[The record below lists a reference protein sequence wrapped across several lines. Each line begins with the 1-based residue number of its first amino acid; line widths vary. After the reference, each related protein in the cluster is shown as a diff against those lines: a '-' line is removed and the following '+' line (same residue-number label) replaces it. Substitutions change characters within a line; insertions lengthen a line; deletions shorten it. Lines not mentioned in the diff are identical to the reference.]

1 MTTVIIDTRSKEAK
15 KMVEFLK
22 TTSFAKVI
30 EDKVPNDETVR
41 AMNEVAEGKVNDY
54 KSAKDLMAKLKK
66 DSGVQN

>member
-30 EDKVPNDETVR
+30 EDKEPNDETVQ
-41 AMNEVAEGKVNDY
+41 AMNEVAEGKVNSY

-66 DSGVQN
+66 NSGVQD